1 MMPDDPKT
9 ELTTFGSH
17 AKREMPDG
25 TVVVGYVPNII
36 APKGLSLPHRQIE
49 FLPVL
54 LPESVLK
61 ELLDQQRAKGR
72 NLVLLGQVIVT
83 PES

>member
-1 MMPDDPKT
+1 MPDEPQT
-9 ELTTFGSH
+9 EVTTFGSH

-25 TVVVGYVPNII
+25 TLVVGYVPKIV
-36 APKGLSLPHRQIE
+36 APRGLALPHRQIE

-61 ELLDQQRAKGR
+61 ELLDQQRARDR
-72 NLVLLGQVIVT
+72 NLILLGQVIIV